1 MFTAK
6 TYENILNSL
15 LSRVPNDIDKREGSV
30 IHTALAPAA
39 MELAEIYVNI
49 EELLSLLF
57 PDTAT
62 GEYLERITA
71 QFGVERNRATYAI
84 RKATFYNGES
94 LLDVPINS
102 RLAIDSV
109 IYSVTEKIDTG
120 IYKLT
125 CETAGTIG
133 NTKFGNMLVID
144 YIPNLSKAILSDI
157 LVPGEDT
164 ETDEELRT
172 RFYEYATQPA
182 FAGNIIDYTLKT
194 KEIDGVG
201 AVKVIPIW
209 NGGGTVKLIILDSTL
224 NSPSDTLVNTVQQ
237 MMGNEGDGIAP
248 IGHIV
253 TVIPAEK
260 ENINITTNILIEEGF
275 TLENLQEQIESA
287 INDYFAELKSEWE
300 NTTLLIVRIAHI
312 ESRILNVTGVQDIS
326 NTLINGATENV
337 TISNEKIPYLQSCIL
352 SEVVLSE

>member
-1 MFTAK
+1 MNHYIIIRIK
-6 TYENILNSL
+6 TPKKTDLLLKLNKI
-15 LSRVPNDIDKREGSV
+15 N
-30 IHTALAPAA
+30 
-39 MELAEIYVNI
+39 VNI
-49 EELLSLLF
+49 RNIKYEDKYLVFELLAS
-57 PDTAT
+57 DIKRVRK
-62 GEYLERITA
+62 YLVSYKLEII
-71 QFGVERNRATYAI
+71 E
-84 RKATFYNGES
+84 
-94 LLDVPINS
+94 
-102 RLAIDSV
+102 
-109 IYSVTEKIDTG
+109 DTG

-287 INDYFAELKSEWE
+287 INDYFTELKSEWE